1 MAKATGESFEKHL
14 EFLGY
19 SVDPANDAGWQ
30 LVHHDRRWNIF
41 IRVLETGTR
50 VFGQIMAGKSFGD
63 DREEFLDAL
72 NRANDDSAVARFS
85 VVQDEDGDVV
95 VRARALFTG
104 AYDRRAFGMFM
115 DAWHDDI
122 ALLGRL
128 PALPQVVEESGG
140 EDDAPLP
147 AKVLVS

>member
-19 SVDPANDAGWQ
+19 AVDPANDAGWH
-30 LVHHDRRWNIF
+30 LARHDRRWNIF
-41 IRVLETGTR
+41 VRVLDTGTR

-63 DREEFLDAL
+63 EREAFFDAL
-72 NRANDDSAVARFS
+72 NRANDDCAVARFS
-85 VVQDEDGDVV
+85 VIQDEEGDLV

-104 AYDRRAFGMFM
+104 SYDRRAFGMFM

-122 ALLGRL
+122 TLLARL
-128 PALPQVVEESGG
+128 PALPQEVEES
-140 EDDAPLP
+140 DDEEGIPAP